1 MVKHKGGETV
11 KGGFYWSPR
20 RSRLEVVQSASG
32 ILAGDADAAY
42 VRVPV
47 LLVIPLA
54 LAMSVVFVLFLPV
67 VGFAVLAESAYAHAR
82 VAVPRL
88 LRKAAARPAVV
99 SK

>member
-1 MVKHKGGETV
+1 MKTYNSGETV

-20 RSRLEVVQSASG
+20 RRRFEVVQSASG
-32 ILAGDADAAY
+32 VLPGEAGTSF

-67 VGFAVLAESAYAHAR
+67 VGFAVLAESDYVRAR
-82 VAVPRL
+82 VVVPRW
-88 LRKAAARPAVV
+88 LRRAAARPAVV